1 MRGDTIR
8 RRGADP
14 LAITDEPSCGPADLL
29 VRRRTS
35 ARPGAHARLHDAPV
49 GVTRYRADGL
59 MARRMLGAPPVL
71 DRVRR
76 AIFGAP
82 KDVKDPHAFHQLS
95 LVALLAWVGLGA
107 DGLSSSAYGPEEAFK
122 QLGEHQG
129 LAILLALATAVTV
142 FIISYAY
149 SRVIEHFPSGGGGYV
164 VATKLLG
171 RNWGVLSGC
180 ALLVDYVLTI
190 TVSIASGAD
199 AVFSLLPA
207 SWAPAKMPVELGGL
221 LVLTIMNIR
230 GVKESVTALVPIFM
244 TFVVTHAV
252 LLVSILGR
260 HVTEI
265 PAVSRE
271 VGTSIS
277 HTVASLGMLGTL
289 KLFVRAYSLGGGTY
303 TGIEAVSNGVGIM
316 REPRVKTAK
325 RTMVMMALSLAIT
338 AGGILLC
345 YLLVHVEPDPN
356 KTMNTVLFER
366 FADSFTLGGLRVG
379 HGFVWISLLSE
390 GALLFVAAQTG
401 FVDGP
406 RVMANMAIDSW
417 LPHRFSALSERLS
430 MRNGVIL
437 MGGASVA
444 ALLYTHGDVGRLVVM
459 YSINVFLTFSLSE
472 FGMSKFW
479 IQHRKEHAKEWKRH
493 LPVHLTGLTLCLTI
507 LAVTLAEKFSEGGW
521 LTLVITGLCFGL
533 CQLINRHYNLVVR
546 AIRALDHDFPAPEDV
561 DGSVEATL
569 AKLPERY
576 RSMAVDREEGAGAP
590 SAEHPVA
597 ILFVG
602 GYGGLGRHALF
613 TLLRMFKRHFRGVVF
628 VSVAVVDSDVFK
640 GGEEVEA
647 LEARTRQSLERYE
660 RFGRSLG
667 LATASAFSVGTE
679 VAVEA
684 EKLGT
689 ELFRK
694 YPEGL
699 VVAGQLI
706 FEEDTLWNR
715 ALHNETAFLIQ
726 QRLQRVGVPMVVL
739 PVRLD
744 LKRVLTAAPAAAA
757 AA

>member
-1 MRGDTIR
+1 MF
-8 RRGADP
+8 AW
-14 LAITDEPSCGPADLL
+14 L
-29 VRRRTS
+29 
-35 ARPGAHARLHDAPV
+35 
-49 GVTRYRADGL
+49 
-59 MARRMLGAPPVL
+59 
-71 DRVRR
+71 RR

-95 LVALLAWVGLGA
+95 LVAVLAWVGLGA

-122 QLGEHQG
+122 ALGEHRG
-129 LAILLALATAVTV
+129 LAILLALATSLTV

-171 RNWGVLSGC
+171 KNWGVLSGS

-199 AVFSLLPA
+199 AVFGLLPA
-207 SWAPAKMPVELGGL
+207 EWAPYKLGTEVVA
-221 LVLTIMNIR
+221 LVILTIMNIR
-230 GVKESVTALVPIFM
+230 GVKESVTTLLPIFM
-244 TFVVTHAV
+244 VFVITHAV
-252 LLVSILGR
+252 LLVSILGH
-260 HVTEI
+260 HVTDL
-265 PAVSRE
+265 PTVSHE
-271 VGTSIS
+271 VSTSIRG
-277 HTVASLGMLGTL
+277 TVSGLGMLGTL

-303 TGIEAVSNGVGIM
+303 TGIEAVSNGVSIM
-316 REPRVKTAK
+316 REPRVQTAK

-345 YLLVHVEPDPN
+345 YLLLKVSPDPEGH
-356 KTMNTVLFER
+356 KTMNMLMFES
-366 FADSFTLGGLRVG
+366 FADGWTLGGVRVG
-379 HGFVWISLLSE
+379 HAFVWIALLSE

-430 MRNGVIL
+430 MRNGVLL
-437 MGGASVA
+437 MGGASIA
-444 ALLYTHGDVGRLVVM
+444 ALVYTRGDVPALVVM

-479 IQHRKEHAKEWKRH
+479 IQHRREHAKEWKRH
-493 LPVHLTGLTLCLTI
+493 LPVHLTGLTLCVTI
-507 LAVTLAEKFSEGGW
+507 LAVTVAEKFGEGGW
-521 LTLVITGLCFGL
+521 LTLVITGLLFGM
-533 CQLINRHYNLVVR
+533 CQLIKRHYNDVVR
-546 AIRALDHDFPAPEDV
+546 AIRALDDEFPAPEDV
-561 DGSVEATL
+561 EGSVEA
-569 AKLPERY
+569 AVARLPERY
-576 RSMAVDREEGAGAP
+576 RAMTFDPAEAAETP
-590 SAEHPVA
+590 SPSSPVA

-613 TLLRMFKRHFRGVVF
+613 TLLRMFKRHFKGVVF

-640 GGEEVEA
+640 GTDEVKA
-647 LEARTRQSLERYE
+647 LETRTQQNLARYE

-667 LATASAFSVGTE
+667 LASASAYSVGTE

-689 ELFRK
+689 ALYKK

-726 QRLQRVGVPMVVL
+726 QRLQHAGVPMIVL

-744 LKRVLTAAPAAAA
+744 LKRRRPAPALTQPA
-757 AA
+757 

>member
-1 MRGDTIR
+1 M
-8 RRGADP
+8 
-14 LAITDEPSCGPADLL
+14 LAAL
-29 VRRRTS
+29 
-35 ARPGAHARLHDAPV
+35 
-49 GVTRYRADGL
+49 
-59 MARRMLGAPPVL
+59 
-71 DRVRR
+71 RR

-95 LVALLAWVGLGA
+95 LIALLAWVGLGA

-122 QLGEHQG
+122 ALGEHRG
-129 LAILLALATAVTV
+129 LAILLALATSVTV

-171 RNWGVLSGC
+171 KNWGVLSGC

-199 AVFSLLPA
+199 AVFSLLNPA
-207 SWAPAKMPVELGGL
+207 WAPYKIPVEVAALAI
-221 LVLTIMNIR
+221 LTVMNIR
-230 GVKESVTALVPIFM
+230 GVKESVTALLPIFM
-244 TFVVTHAV
+244 IFVVTHAI
-252 LLVSILGR
+252 LLVSIMGR

-265 PAVSRE
+265 PAVSHD
-271 VGTSIS
+271 VSVSIKGTL
-277 HTVASLGMLGTL
+277 ASLGTFGTL

-303 TGIEAVSNGVGIM
+303 TGIEAVSNGVSIM
-316 REPRVKTAK
+316 REPRVQTAK
-325 RTMVMMALSLAIT
+325 RTMVMMALSLSIT

-345 YLLVHVEPDPN
+345 YLLLDVHPDPN
-356 KTMNTVLFER
+356 KTMNAVMFES
-366 FADSFTLGGLRVG
+366 FAGAWTMGGRAVG
-379 HGFVWISLLSE
+379 HAFVWVALLSE

-430 MRNGVIL
+430 MRNGVLL

-444 ALLYTHGDVGRLVVM
+444 ALLYTRGDVARLVVM

-479 IQHRKEHAKEWKRH
+479 IQHRKEHAGEWKRH

-507 LAVTLAEKFSEGGW
+507 LAVTVAEKFGEGGW
-521 LTLVITGLCFGL
+521 LTLVITGLLFGL
-533 CQLINRHYNLVVR
+533 CQLIKRHYNDVVR
-546 AIRALDHDFPAPEDV
+546 AIRALDQEFPAPEDV
-561 DGSVEATL
+561 EGSVEATL
-569 AKLPERY
+569 AALPERY
-576 RSMAVDREEGAGAP
+576 RTLPLGGKTDVPDEP
-590 SAEHPVA
+590 SPEYPVA

-628 VSVAVVDSDVFK
+628 VSIAVVDSDVFK
-640 GGEEVEA
+640 GDAEVAA
-647 LEARTRQSLERYE
+647 LETRTKENLARYE

-667 LATASAFSVGTE
+667 LATASAYSVGTE

-689 ELFRK
+689 DLFKK

-706 FEEDTLWNR
+706 FAEDTLWTR
-715 ALHNETAFLIQ
+715 ALHNETAFIIQ
-726 QRLQRVGVPMVVL
+726 QRLQHLGVPMIVL

-744 LKRVLTAAPAAAA
+744 LNRKAAELPG
-757 AA
+757 

>member
-1 MRGDTIR
+1 M
-8 RRGADP
+8 
-14 LAITDEPSCGPADLL
+14 LA
-29 VRRRTS
+29 
-35 ARPGAHARLHDAPV
+35 
-49 GVTRYRADGL
+49 GL
-59 MARRMLGAPPVL
+59 
-71 DRVRR
+71 RR

-95 LVALLAWVGLGA
+95 LIALLAWVGLGA

-122 QLGEHQG
+122 ALGEHTG
-129 LAILLALATAVTV
+129 LAVLLAAATSITV

-171 RNWGVLSGC
+171 SSWGVLSGA

-199 AVFSLLPA
+199 AVFSLLNPA
-207 SWAPAKMPVELGGL
+207 WVHYKMPVEIVGL
-221 LVLTIMNIR
+221 AVLTVMNIR
-230 GVKESVTALVPIFM
+230 GVKESVTALLPIFM
-244 TFVVTHAV
+244 VFVITHAI
-252 LLVSILGR
+252 LLVAILGR

-265 PAVSRE
+265 PTVSHE
-271 VGTSIS
+271 VSTSING
-277 HTVASLGMLGTL
+277 TIAGLGLFGTL

-316 REPRVKTAK
+316 REPRVQTAK
-325 RTMVMMALSLAIT
+325 RTMVMMALSLSIT

-345 YLLVHVEPDPN
+345 YLLLHVRPDPN
-356 KTMNTVLFER
+356 KTMNTVMFES
-366 FADSFTLGGLRVG
+366 FAGAWTVGGVAVG
-379 HGFVWISLLSE
+379 RAFVWVALISE

-430 MRNGVIL
+430 MRNGVVL

-444 ALLYTHGDVGRLVVM
+444 ALLYTGGDVGRLVVM
-459 YSINVFLTFSLSE
+459 YSINVFLTFSLSNL
-472 FGMSKFW
+472 GMSKFW
-479 IQHRKEHAKEWKRH
+479 VQNRKEHPKEWKRH
-493 LPVHLTGLTLCLTI
+493 LPVHLVGLVLCVTI
-507 LAVTLAEKFSEGGW
+507 LAVTVAEKFGEGGW
-521 LTLVITGLCFGL
+521 LTLVITGLLFAL
-533 CQLINRHYNLVVR
+533 CQLIKRHYNDVVR
-546 AIRALDHDFPAPEDV
+546 AIRALDQEFPAPEEV
-561 DGSVEATL
+561 EGSVEATL
-569 AKLPERY
+569 ARLPERY
-576 RSMAVDREEGAGAP
+576 RSMSVGPAIAEGVAGSIADDSGSVPEAP
-590 SAEHPVA
+590 SPEYPVA

-628 VSVAVVDSDVFK
+628 VSIAVVDSDVFK
-640 GGEEVEA
+640 GGNELEA
-647 LEARTRQSLERYE
+647 LEARTREHLARYE
-660 RFGRSLG
+660 RFGRALG
-667 LATASAFSVGTE
+667 LASASAYSVGTE

-684 EKLGT
+684 EKLGIA
-689 ELFRK
+689 LYKK

-715 ALHNETAFLIQ
+715 ALHNETAFIIQ
-726 QRLQRVGVPMVVL
+726 QRLQHVGVPMVVL

-744 LKRVLTAAPAAAA
+744 LSRAKLAAATPA
-757 AA
+757 PV